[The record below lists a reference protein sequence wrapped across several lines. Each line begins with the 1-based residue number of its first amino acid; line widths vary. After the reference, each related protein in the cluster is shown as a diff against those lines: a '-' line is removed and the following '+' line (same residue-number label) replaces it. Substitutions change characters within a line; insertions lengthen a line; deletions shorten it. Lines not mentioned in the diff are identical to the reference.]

1 MMLKQDLTSPG
12 NLVMLVAGVAL
23 IVFASSCFTNVP
35 FLGTVFLVPGD
46 NILNAKL
53 ADPMLRYALFL
64 LEGHSPPSGYSA
76 RAITAQCA
84 ADDRP

>member
-1 MMLKQDLTSPG
+1 MMLKQNLTSPG
-12 NLVMLVAGVAL
+12 NILMLLAGISL

-46 NILNAKL
+46 NILNARL

-64 LEGHSPPSGYSA
+64 FGGA
-76 RAITAQCA
+76 FTAFGVF
-84 ADDRP
+84 R